1 MRGSIQKRGK
11 GSWRLVFDLER
22 DHTGKRRQ
30 KVVSFKGNRKSA
42 EAELRRLLSTHEN
55 GGFVEPGKLLVKEF
69 LEQWLADHGT
79 LKVSA
84 KTAERYAEICRQHLI
99 PALGHHK
106 LSKLHALHIQ
116 ASYTEA
122 INSGRRDGKGGLSP
136 RTVLQ
141 HHRVLRMALQRAVK
155 FELIARNP
163 ADAVDAP
170 RFEKKKMVVLDEA
183 QVATL
188 LNGAQGTSLYVPTL
202 LAATTGMRRGEI
214 LALRWSALDLERGTV
229 AVVQSLEQRI
239 GGLHFKEPKTERG
252 KRSITLPSV
261 TIEALRQHKARQAR
275 QRLQLGLGRDDNGLV
290 CARYDGEP
298 RSPQSLTR
306 EFKGLVAKLD
316 IPRITFHGLRHS
328 HATQLLRA
336 GIHPKVAQERLG
348 HSTIATTM
356 DLYSHVTESM
366 QEDAAAR
373 VDAALR
379 AAIGKQKSNKN

>member
-1 MRGSIQKRGK
+1 
-11 GSWRLVFDLER
+11 
-22 DHTGKRRQ
+22 
-30 KVVSFKGNRKSA
+30 
-42 EAELRRLLSTHEN
+42 
-55 GGFVEPGKLLVKEF
+55 
-69 LEQWLADHGT
+69 
-79 LKVSA
+79 
-84 KTAERYAEICRQHLI
+84 
-99 PALGHHK
+99 
-106 LSKLHALHIQ
+106 
-116 ASYTEA
+116 
-122 INSGRRDGKGGLSP
+122 
-136 RTVLQ
+136 
-141 HHRVLRMALQRAVK
+141 
-155 FELIARNP
+155 
-163 ADAVDAP
+163 
-170 RFEKKKMVVLDEA
+170 MVVLDEA

-188 LNGAQGTSLYVPTL
+188 LNGAQGTSLYVPIL

-229 AVVQSLEQRI
+229 AVVQSLEQLI
-239 GGLHFKEPKTERG
+239 GGLNFKEPKTERG
-252 KRSITLPSV
+252 KRSIRLPSV

-306 EFKGLVAKLD
+306 EFKRLVAKLD

-328 HATQLLRA
+328 HATQLLRV

>member
-1 MRGSIQKRGK
+1 
-11 GSWRLVFDLER
+11 
-22 DHTGKRRQ
+22 
-30 KVVSFKGNRKSA
+30 
-42 EAELRRLLSTHEN
+42 
-55 GGFVEPGKLLVKEF
+55 
-69 LEQWLADHGT
+69 
-79 LKVSA
+79 
-84 KTAERYAEICRQHLI
+84 
-99 PALGHHK
+99 
-106 LSKLHALHIQ
+106 
-116 ASYTEA
+116 
-122 INSGRRDGKGGLSP
+122 
-136 RTVLQ
+136 
-141 HHRVLRMALQRAVK
+141 MALQRAVK

-229 AVVQSLEQRI
+229 AVVQSLEQVI
-239 GGLHFKEPKTERG
+239 GGLNFKEPKTERG

-298 RSPQSLTR
+298 RSPKSLTWQ
-306 EFKGLVAKLD
+306 FKGLVAKLD

-348 HSTIATTM
+348 HSTIAMTM

-366 QEDAAAR
+366 QEDAAAL

-379 AAIGKQKSNKN
+379 AAIGKQKSNQN